1 MEEHAVY
8 RVLMVEDDRGIAQA
22 VQTQGE
28 LWNLQVRQVRDL
40 RHVMEEFAAFD
51 PHLVLL
57 DIGLPCFDGY
67 HWCTEIRR
75 VSRVPVIFISSAAD
89 NMNIIMAMNLGADD
103 FIAKPFDQSV
113 LMAKIQALLRRTY
126 DFGASAPVLEHRG
139 ALLNTGDN
147 TLTYQGQRVSLT
159 KNEYRILLCL
169 MQSKGRV
176 VSREKL
182 MERLW
187 ETDSFV
193 DENTLTVNIGRLR
206 KKLDAAGLPGFIT
219 TRVGPGLYGG
229 VRAMLTGYLRQ
240 RRRTLLAFFL
250 FGGIF
255 AAAFALYQLPLRAVA
270 YPFVLCAAAGAVLLA
285 LDYRRVLRQH
295 RRLELLR
302 QLPEELADALP
313 PADTVKEADYR
324 SLVTLLAESRRAI
337 RTQEE
342 QRYGDMVDYYTMWAH
357 QIKTPIASMRLTLQ
371 NEDSG
376 LARSLSGDL
385 MRVEQY
391 VEMVLVFLRLDSST
405 TDYVIRSHS
414 LDDIVRPAVRKFAGE
429 FIRRRLRLD
438 YQPLDRTVVTDAKW
452 LGFVVEQV
460 LSNALKYTVSGS
472 VTIAMDGDD
481 LCIRD
486 TGMGIAPEDLPR
498 IFDRGFTGLNGRR
511 DTRAS
516 GIGLYLCRRICR
528 SLGHTIRASSVP
540 NQGTEIRIG
549 LGQKK
554 TLPE

>member
-1 MEEHAVY
+1 MEAYAAY

-40 RHVMEEFAAFD
+40 RHVMEEFAEFD

-103 FIAKPFDQSV
+103 FITKPFDQSV

-139 ALLNTGDN
+139 ALLQHRGQHPDVSGTAGVPDEKRVPHPAVSDAEQGPGGEPREAHGAPVGNRQLRGRKYPDGEHRAAAEKTGRRR
-147 TLTYQGQRVSLT
+147 T
-159 KNEYRILLCL
+159 
-169 MQSKGRV
+169 
-176 VSREKL
+176 
-182 MERLW
+182 
-187 ETDSFV
+187 
-193 DENTLTVNIGRLR
+193 
-206 KKLDAAGLPGFIT
+206 AGIHYHPG
-219 TRVGPGLYGG
+219 GPGLHGG
-229 VRAMLTGYLRQ
+229 VTAMVRSYLRQ
-240 RRRTLLAFFL
+240 RRGVLLTFLL
-250 FGGIF
+250 FGGLF
-255 AAAFALYQLPLRAVA
+255 AVTFALYSLPVQAVA
-270 YPFVLCAAAGAVLLA
+270 YPFLLCAVAGSILLA
-285 LDYRRVLRQH
+285 ADYRQALRRHRQMERVLR
-295 RRLELLR
+295 
-302 QLPEELADALP
+302 LPDEIAASLP
-313 PADTVKEADYR
+313 PADTVEREDYR
-324 SLVTLLAESRRAI
+324 QLVALLEESRRQIQSQAQ
-337 RTQEE
+337 R
-342 QRYGDMVDYYTMWAH
+342 RYGDMVDYYTLWAH

-371 NEDSG
+371 NEDSD

-405 TDYVIRSHS
+405 TDYVIRRHS
-414 LDDIVRPAVRKFAGE
+414 LDDIVRPAVRRFAGE
-429 FIRRRLRLD
+429 FIRRRLRLE
-438 YQPLDRTVVTDAKW
+438 YQPLDHTVVTDGKW

-460 LSNALKYTVSGS
+460 LSNALKYTASGS

-486 TGMGIAPEDLPR
+486 TGMGIAAEDLPR
-498 IFDRGFTGLNGRR
+498 IFEQGFTGVNGRR
-511 DTRAS
+511 DRRAS
-516 GIGLYLCRRICR
+516 GIGLYLCRRICGN
-528 SLGHTIRASSVP
+528 LGHTIRASSVP

>member
-1 MEEHAVY
+1 MLTAYLKRQWKLLLLLAGAGAV
-8 RVLMVEDDRGIAQA
+8 
-22 VQTQGE
+22 
-28 LWNLQVRQVRDL
+28 
-40 RHVMEEFAAFD
+40 FAAVFALYSL
-51 PHLVLL
+51 PVEAVAYAGLLCLMLGLVLFAL
-57 DIGLPCFDGY
+57 GYSAFLRRHRELEGLLRKV
-67 HWCTEIRR
+67 HE
-75 VSRVPVIFISSAAD
+75 
-89 NMNIIMAMNLGADD
+89 
-103 FIAKPFDQSV
+103 SV
-113 LMAKIQALLRRTY
+113 LPLPPPRGVLEADYQALLRAVCA
-126 DFGASAPVLEHRG
+126 D
-139 ALLNTGDN
+139 
-147 TLTYQGQRVSLT
+147 RV
-159 KNEYRILLCL
+159 
-169 MQSKGRV
+169 
-176 VSREKL
+176 
-182 MERLW
+182 RLAA
-187 ETDSFV
+187 
-193 DENTLTVNIGRLR
+193 ENR
-206 KKLDAAGLPGFIT
+206 D
-219 TRVGPGLYGG
+219 
-229 VRAMLTGYLRQ
+229 
-240 RRRTLLAFFL
+240 
-250 FGGIF
+250 
-255 AAAFALYQLPLRAVA
+255 
-270 YPFVLCAAAGAVLLA
+270 
-285 LDYRRVLRQH
+285 
-295 RRLELLR
+295 RLE
-302 QLPEELADALP
+302 
-313 PADTVKEADYR
+313 
-324 SLVTLLAESRRAI
+324 
-337 RTQEE
+337 
-342 QRYGDMVDYYTMWAH
+342 DMTDYYTLWAH

-371 NEDSG
+371 NEDSD

>member
-1 MEEHAVY
+1 
-8 RVLMVEDDRGIAQA
+8 
-22 VQTQGE
+22 
-28 LWNLQVRQVRDL
+28 
-40 RHVMEEFAAFD
+40 
-51 PHLVLL
+51 
-57 DIGLPCFDGY
+57 
-67 HWCTEIRR
+67 
-75 VSRVPVIFISSAAD
+75 
-89 NMNIIMAMNLGADD
+89 
-103 FIAKPFDQSV
+103 
-113 LMAKIQALLRRTY
+113 
-126 DFGASAPVLEHRG
+126 
-139 ALLNTGDN
+139 
-147 TLTYQGQRVSLT
+147 
-159 KNEYRILLCL
+159 
-169 MQSKGRV
+169 
-176 VSREKL
+176 
-182 MERLW
+182 
-187 ETDSFV
+187 
-193 DENTLTVNIGRLR
+193 
-206 KKLDAAGLPGFIT
+206 
-219 TRVGPGLYGG
+219 
-229 VRAMLTGYLRQ
+229 MLTGYLRQ

-342 QRYGDMVDYYTMWAH
+342 QRYSDMVDYYTMWAH

-371 NEDSG
+371 NEDSD

-391 VEMVLVFLRLDSST
+391 VEMVLVFLRLD
-405 TDYVIRSHS
+405 
-414 LDDIVRPAVRKFAGE
+414 
-429 FIRRRLRLD
+429 

-452 LGFVVEQV
+452 LDFVVEQV
-460 LSNALKYTVSGS
+460 LSNALKYTASGS

-528 SLGHTIRASSVP
+528 SLGHTIRASFVP

>member
-1 MEEHAVY
+1 
-8 RVLMVEDDRGIAQA
+8 
-22 VQTQGE
+22 
-28 LWNLQVRQVRDL
+28 
-40 RHVMEEFAAFD
+40 
-51 PHLVLL
+51 
-57 DIGLPCFDGY
+57 
-67 HWCTEIRR
+67 
-75 VSRVPVIFISSAAD
+75 
-89 NMNIIMAMNLGADD
+89 
-103 FIAKPFDQSV
+103 
-113 LMAKIQALLRRTY
+113 
-126 DFGASAPVLEHRG
+126 
-139 ALLNTGDN
+139 
-147 TLTYQGQRVSLT
+147 
-159 KNEYRILLCL
+159 
-169 MQSKGRV
+169 
-176 VSREKL
+176 
-182 MERLW
+182 
-187 ETDSFV
+187 
-193 DENTLTVNIGRLR
+193 
-206 KKLDAAGLPGFIT
+206 
-219 TRVGPGLYGG
+219 
-229 VRAMLTGYLRQ
+229 MLTGYLRQ

-342 QRYGDMVDYYTMWAH
+342 QRYSDMVDYYTMWAH

-371 NEDSG
+371 NEDSD
-376 LARSLSGDL
+376 LA
-385 MRVEQY
+385 
-391 VEMVLVFLRLDSST
+391 
-405 TDYVIRSHS
+405 
-414 LDDIVRPAVRKFAGE
+414 
-429 FIRRRLRLD
+429 
-438 YQPLDRTVVTDAKW
+438 
-452 LGFVVEQV
+452 
-460 LSNALKYTVSGS
+460 
-472 VTIAMDGDD
+472 
-481 LCIRD
+481 
-486 TGMGIAPEDLPR
+486 R

>member
-1 MEEHAVY
+1 
-8 RVLMVEDDRGIAQA
+8 
-22 VQTQGE
+22 
-28 LWNLQVRQVRDL
+28 
-40 RHVMEEFAAFD
+40 
-51 PHLVLL
+51 
-57 DIGLPCFDGY
+57 
-67 HWCTEIRR
+67 
-75 VSRVPVIFISSAAD
+75 
-89 NMNIIMAMNLGADD
+89 
-103 FIAKPFDQSV
+103 
-113 LMAKIQALLRRTY
+113 
-126 DFGASAPVLEHRG
+126 
-139 ALLNTGDN
+139 
-147 TLTYQGQRVSLT
+147 
-159 KNEYRILLCL
+159 
-169 MQSKGRV
+169 
-176 VSREKL
+176 
-182 MERLW
+182 
-187 ETDSFV
+187 
-193 DENTLTVNIGRLR
+193 
-206 KKLDAAGLPGFIT
+206 
-219 TRVGPGLYGG
+219 
-229 VRAMLTGYLRQ
+229 MLTGYLRQ

-255 AAAFALYQLPLRAVA
+255 AAALALYQLPLRAVA
-270 YPFVLCAAAGAVLLA
+270 YPFVLCAVAGAVLLA

-295 RRLELLR
+295 R

-313 PADTVKEADYR
+313 PADTVTEADYR
-324 SLVTLLAESRRAI
+324 SLVILLAESRRAI

-371 NEDSG
+371 NEDSD

-391 VEMVLVFLRLDSST
+391 VEMVMVFLRLGSTT
-405 TDYVIRSHS
+405 TDYVIRAHS

-460 LSNALKYTVSGS
+460 LSNALKYTAHGS

-549 LGQKK
+549 LGRKK
-554 TLPE
+554 TLVE

>member
-1 MEEHAVY
+1 
-8 RVLMVEDDRGIAQA
+8 
-22 VQTQGE
+22 
-28 LWNLQVRQVRDL
+28 
-40 RHVMEEFAAFD
+40 
-51 PHLVLL
+51 
-57 DIGLPCFDGY
+57 
-67 HWCTEIRR
+67 
-75 VSRVPVIFISSAAD
+75 
-89 NMNIIMAMNLGADD
+89 
-103 FIAKPFDQSV
+103 
-113 LMAKIQALLRRTY
+113 
-126 DFGASAPVLEHRG
+126 
-139 ALLNTGDN
+139 
-147 TLTYQGQRVSLT
+147 
-159 KNEYRILLCL
+159 
-169 MQSKGRV
+169 
-176 VSREKL
+176 
-182 MERLW
+182 
-187 ETDSFV
+187 
-193 DENTLTVNIGRLR
+193 
-206 KKLDAAGLPGFIT
+206 
-219 TRVGPGLYGG
+219 
-229 VRAMLTGYLRQ
+229 MLTGYLRQ

-270 YPFVLCAAAGAVLLA
+270 YPFVLCAAAGAVLLT

-313 PADTVKEADYR
+313 PADTVTEADYR

-342 QRYGDMVDYYTMWAH
+342 QRYGDMVDYYT
-357 QIKTPIASMRLTLQ
+357 IASMRLTLQ
-371 NEDSG
+371 NEDSD

-460 LSNALKYTVSGS
+460 LSIALKYTASGS

>member
-1 MEEHAVY
+1 MDLITYGYNMAFLLLFSAVLSSCSTTYGLTDRRIY
-8 RVLMVEDDRGIAQA
+8 RYFAWLM
-22 VQTQGE
+22 
-28 LWNLQVRQVRDL
+28 
-40 RHVMEEFAAFD
+40 FAF
-51 PHLVLL
+51 LL
-57 DIGLPCFDGY
+57 ESAL
-67 HWCTEIRR
+67 
-75 VSRVPVIFISSAAD
+75 SAAV
-89 NMNIIMAMNLGADD
+89 NIWTSSTPDTL
-103 FIAKPFDQSV
+103 FS
-113 LMAKIQALLRRTY
+113 
-126 DFGASAPVLEHRG
+126 RG
-139 ALLNTGDN
+139 G
-147 TLTYQGQRVSLT
+147 
-159 KNEYRILLCL
+159 LLC
-169 MQSKGRV
+169 
-176 VSREKL
+176 
-182 MERLW
+182 
-187 ETDSFV
+187 D
-193 DENTLTVNIGRLR
+193 TLNAVNAAVEIYLVGAILCELFPPRR
-206 KKLDAAGLPGFIT
+206 K
-219 TRVGPGLYGG
+219 
-229 VRAMLTGYLRQ
+229 TGAYL
-240 RRRTLLAFFL
+240 
-250 FGGIF
+250 
-255 AAAFALYQLPLRAVA
+255 
-270 YPFVLCAAAGAVLLA
+270 AAGAVLLA

-313 PADTVKEADYR
+313 PSDTVKEADYR

-371 NEDSG
+371 NEDSD

-438 YQPLDRTVVTDAKW
+438 YQSLDRTVVTDAKW